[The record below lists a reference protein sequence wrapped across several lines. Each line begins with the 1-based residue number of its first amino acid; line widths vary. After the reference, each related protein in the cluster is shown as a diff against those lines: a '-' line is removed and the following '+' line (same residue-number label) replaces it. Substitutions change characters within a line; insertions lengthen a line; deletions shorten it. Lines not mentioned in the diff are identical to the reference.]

1 MSSCILKLS
10 PEECL
15 RGLSTAEGTNEF
27 SVYDFINHA
36 CKKEIRSSYARV
48 TLSNLMKEGS
58 EFREEILKSIKY
70 RKFQDGG
77 NKKTPTMT
85 IKGLQKLLMILGGKV
100 ADAFRYEAFYILQR
114 YLDGDTTMCQEI
126 KGNKRMGSAASY
138 QQFTEK
144 VVKLAEEMET
154 NEVPKVSFV
163 YATKSA
169 AFPLCMPPNQQN
181 LQKTKAGTKCQRAA
195 QLRVRRGRSETGC
208 APATDLPLSRT
219 VRDRNRRATAT
230 ASHGRY
236 LWVGGQPPTRNAG
249 TRPDGQRDRS
259 PCWNWKEPPDLSAA
273 GFV

>member
-169 AFPLCMPPNQQN
+169 AFPGLIKIGKTINMQTRLSN
-181 LQKTKAGTKCQRAA
+181 LNI
-195 QLRVRRGRSETGC
+195 GC
-208 APATDLPLSRT
+208 APAPHVVVAVAPTFDNTRDERMAHAFFAEARKEGEFFEVAEESVKNFFHTHIQAQHNMELSKFM
-219 VRDRNRRATAT
+219 V
-230 ASHGRY
+230 
-236 LWVGGQPPTRNAG
+236 
-249 TRPDGQRDRS
+249 
-259 PCWNWKEPPDLSAA
+259 
-273 GFV
+273 